1 LTRAGAADING
12 AMLLRAP
19 RLLQASVAAAAI
31 AAFASWQPVML
42 ANMAALHPHAGHAT
56 HAHGTPATP
65 GAPGTP
71 AAPPAPRHHPPA
83 PQCCDLCPVA
93 CAATLGI
100 PGAAPRAAALEHIQS
115 VHPVVDREPR
125 LPRARPHQLP
135 FPIGPPT
142 LRVA

>member
-1 LTRAGAADING
+1 LTRPGEADING
-12 AMLLRAP
+12 AMPLRAP
-19 RLLQASVAAAAI
+19 RLLQASVAAAVI
-31 AAFASWQPVML
+31 AAFASWQPVMM

-56 HAHGTPATP
+56 HAPA
-65 GAPGTP
+65 TP
-71 AAPPAPRHHPPA
+71 AAPAAPRHHTPA

-100 PGAAPRAAALEHIQS
+100 PGAAPRAAALEHSQS

-135 FPIGPPT
+135 FPLGPPT